1 MVFYEEL
8 SLLFESE
15 DQTFFVTFTQM
26 ASFLWRTKQLAIVI
40 NIHRQ

>member
-15 DQTFFVTFTQM
+15 DQTFFVTFTQT
-26 ASFLWRTKQLAIVI
+26 ASFLWRTKQLVI
-40 NIHRQ
+40 NIH